1 VNVGRESHRGL
12 VLMGFAE
19 AMAAIEAAWSL
30 QRAGFQVAAFQRAGS
45 KPALRRVAGV
55 ELHAVPAPEL
65 DAEGTV
71 LAVRG
76 LIEDLA
82 PSVLLPLDD
91 PAVWVCSRLA
101 DAGVGIAGPL
111 GAAAECALNKSAQLN
126 AARRAGLRVPAT
138 QALRDLRRTGGAD
151 SPVMIKPARA
161 IYERDGKLVRPIGI
175 VSADA
180 EEFRRAAAR
189 PWPEDTLVQPL
200 IRGVGEGLFGHMG
213 EGGVIAWSAHR
224 RVRMVNPQGSASSAC
239 RSQPVDPEL
248 IEPSERFLDEIGWRG
263 MFMLEFLRDAD
274 GVPWFMELNGRAWGS
289 MALARRRGLEYP
301 AWSVEA
307 AIDSGFE
314 PTPPPPSPD
323 IVCRNLGLEL
333 VHVLFVLRGP
343 QSAAQTEW
351 PGRAT
356 TMRDVLRFRRTDRWY
371 NWCRSQ
377 PQVLLADTLGTVHG
391 QLLRL
396 QRRRS

>member
-1 VNVGRESHRGL
+1 MGPESRRGL

-19 AMAAIEAAWSL
+19 AMAAIETAWSL
-30 QRAGFQVAAFQRAGS
+30 QRAGFDVAAFHRPGS

-71 LAVRG
+71 AATQA
-76 LIEDLA
+76 LIERLA
-82 PSVLLPLDD
+82 PRVLLPLDD
-91 PAVWVCSRLA
+91 VAVWVCSRLA
-101 DAGVGIAGPL
+101 DVGVDVAGPL
-111 GAAAECALNKSAQLN
+111 GLAADCALDKSVQLD
-126 AARRAGLRVPAT
+126 AAKRAGLPVPAT
-138 QALRDLRRTGGAD
+138 QPLRDLRREGPAD

-161 IYERDGKLVRPIGI
+161 IYELDGKLMRPSGV

-180 EEFRRAAAR
+180 QEFKRAVGR

-213 EGGVIAWSAHR
+213 QRGVIAWSAHR

-239 RSQPVDPEL
+239 RSQPVDPAL
-248 IEPSERFLDEIGWRG
+248 IEPSERFLLDVGWRG

-307 AIDSGFE
+307 TLDPGFE

-323 IVCRNLGLEL
+323 ILCRNLGLEL
-333 VHVLFVLRGP
+333 VHILFVLRGP

-351 PGRAT
+351 PSRGRT
-356 TMRDVLRFRRTDRWY
+356 LRDVLQFRRTDRWY

-377 PQVLLADTLGTVHG
+377 PRVLLADTFGTVYG

-396 QRRRS
+396 RRRRS